1 MQKFNLDD
9 IVDFYIKT
17 INVPENT
24 TVNIGLTPLD
34 INKNSFDNKM
44 VNDTT
49 TVKKYKNENFAK
61 YPFIPRDIIKELKI
75 NEKNVFYIKGWIDAN
90 NDKKICI
97 DKEEVILEIVKD
109 VFIGLMHN
117 PSNNKVHLLT
127 KKDIEKYKLNNINP
141 VTQALEGKH
150 PILAGS
156 GSIYAGL
163 YGFGDWASRLS
174 GFRDWQLDNE
184 NNEEKNKAS
193 LETKYILKLIKYIIS
208 DENGSRKIF
217 FNSVEKYIKENPTY
231 VTSRLLTGIGM
242 GIIVQ
247 PKNNKVPVGLISISS
262 PAILGDI
269 TFTAKE
275 IDDFAKGIVLGN

>member
-1 MQKFNLDD
+1 MEKFNLDD

-24 TVNIGLTPLD
+24 KVNIGLTPLD
-34 INKNSFDNKM
+34 INQNSFDNKM

-49 TVKKYKNENFAK
+49 TVKKYQGKELAK

-75 NEKNVFYIKGWIDAN
+75 NEKDVFYIKGWIDAN

-193 LETKYILKLIKYIIS
+193 LETKYILKLIKYIAFN
-208 DENGSRKIF
+208 ENGSREIF
-217 FNSVEKYIKENPTY
+217 TKSVEKYLKENPTY
-231 VTSRLLTGIGM
+231 VISRFLTGIGLSAF
-242 GIIVQ
+242 VQ
-247 PKNNKVPVGLISISS
+247 PKIKVPVGF
-262 PAILGDI
+262 AGI
-269 TFTAKE
+269 TFPALWGDLTFSAKE
-275 IDDFAKGIVLGN
+275 IDDFARAIIIGQ